1 MLAGLCGFGGAAT
14 AQVPAEVSP
23 GVLQEQLRRIA
34 PAPAPAPA
42 GEVSLPALPDPAPG
56 RPPPGAE
63 NVQVTVRSVEVS
75 GNTVVATADMAE
87 AWAGLAGRQVS
98 LAAIYALADTL
109 TGLYRNRGYVLS
121 AVVVPPQTIRDGIV
135 RLQAVEGYVGQV
147 RFEPE
152 LVATPRMR
160 AYVDAIVRERPLT
173 IATLERQLLV
183 MNDLPGVTAQAYFEP
198 GNAAGEAVLTLK
210 AARRSVTGSVGAQN
224 RVSRLLGDVA
234 LEGRV
239 TLNNSFGLDDSHSL
253 LLQTTNRPNRLRSLG
268 YVYNQPLGTDGLAL
282 NLFLGRVESATP
294 FEAERVKSA
303 SDIATLGL
311 SYPLIR
317 ARAQTLRLRARVN
330 VYNGTQDFA
339 DRLLVQEDKV
349 RALRLGASWD
359 RTDGSGVN
367 FLDGEVSKGLRGLGS
382 TPAGAAHAQRA
393 GADYGFAKFN
403 LFAGRLQSLGRNL
416 SLQASVQGQWTDD
429 ILPPSERAPLGG
441 ETILRAYNAG
451 ELIGDRALAG
461 KLELRWEPPLIDGGR
476 VAFYAFAEAGRTTTL
491 NAIGGN
497 THDSANSTGFGIRGS
512 VGSGLNF
519 YTEVATPH
527 RRKVAT
533 YGTRHTRVF
542 AGLSYDF

>member
-1 MLAGLCGFGGAAT
+1 MLAGLYGFGSVAT

-23 GVLQEQLRRIA
+23 GVLQEQLRRAA
-34 PAPAPAPA
+34 PAPPPPS
-42 GEVSLPALPDPAPG
+42 EVSLPTLPAPEPG

-63 NVQVTVRSVEVS
+63 NVQITVSSIEVS
-75 GNTVVATADMAE
+75 GNTVVATPDMAA
-87 AWAGLAGRQVS
+87 AWAGLVGREVS

-109 TGLYRNRGYVLS
+109 TGLYRNRGFVLS

-147 RFEPE
+147 RFDPA
-152 LVATPRMR
+152 LVATPRMQ
-160 AYVDAIVRERPLT
+160 AHADAIARERPLT
-173 IATLERQLLV
+173 IATLERQLLLI
-183 MNDLPGVTAQAYFEP
+183 NELPGVTAQAYFEP
-198 GNAAGEAVLTLK
+198 GSAAGEAVLTLK
-210 AARRSVTGSVGAQN
+210 AARRPVTGFAGAQN
-224 RVSRLLGDVA
+224 RVSKLLGDVA
-234 LEGRV
+234 LEGRI

-253 LLQTTNRPNRLRSLG
+253 LLQTTNRPDRLRSIG

-282 NLFLGRVESATP
+282 NLFLGRVESNTP

-359 RTDGSGVN
+359 LTDGSGVN
-367 FLDGEVSKGLRGLGS
+367 FVDGEVSRGLRGLGS
-382 TPAGAAHAQRA
+382 TPAGATSIQAQRV
-393 GADYGFAKFN
+393 GADYSFTKVN
-403 LFAGRLQSLGRNL
+403 LFAGRLQSLGRNF
-416 SLQASVQGQWTDD
+416 SLQASVQGQWTKD

-461 KLELRWEPPLIDGGR
+461 KLELRWEPPLINNGR
-476 VAFYAFAEAGRTTTL
+476 VTFYAFAETGRTTTL
-491 NAIGGN
+491 NVVGSS
-497 THDSANSTGFGIRGS
+497 THDSANSTGFGVRSSLSG
-512 VGSGLNF
+512 GLNF
-519 YTEVATPH
+519 YAEVATPH
-527 RRKVAT
+527 RRNVAT